1 MGTITIVRTNSG
13 PLRLPDGLIEHYFE
27 AQTDADQQ
35 LLNRFVKYLAKMQPG
50 QHLVLTVTKPR
61 STAFHNRHMKIES
74 TIFNAQERIDN
85 FDRFRD
91 WLKISVGLCQWF
103 ADGQGGLISIADSVS
118 YASMDDLKFRDFH
131 SDAMRFFRGDH
142 AATFL
147 WPLLSPKLA
156 YDAMNNL
163 LSEFGE

>member
-1 MGTITIVRTNSG
+1 MGTLTLVRTDAG
-13 PLRLPDGLIEHYFE
+13 PLCLPDGLIEHYFQ

-35 LLNRFVKYLAKMQPG
+35 SLNRFVKYLAKMQSG

-61 STAFHNRHMKIES
+61 STPFHNRHMKIES
-74 TIFNAQERIDN
+74 TIFNAQERIQN
-85 FDRFRD
+85 FEQFRD
-91 WLKISVGLCQWF
+91 WVKIAVGHCDWF
-103 ADGQGGLISIADSVS
+103 AGSKGGVVPIASRVN

-131 SDAMRFFRGDH
+131 ADVMRFFRGDH